1 MSRIEFHPAANFDA
15 HEAVMWYQKRSRR
28 AAGGF
33 ERALSNAIK
42 RISADPMSFP
52 LLDGVH
58 RFCIL
63 KKYPY
68 YVVFWLIADAI
79 IVVAVAP
86 THRADY
92 WHERE

>member
-1 MSRIEFHPAANFDA
+1 
-15 HEAVMWYQKRSRR
+15 
-28 AAGGF
+28 
-33 ERALSNAIK
+33 
-42 RISADPMSFP
+42 MSFP